1 MICRT
6 RKITGSNMAKR
17 RCATAAEWAAEEER
31 AQESLRKFQGQPI
44 TGVQEGVGA
53 R

>member
-1 MICRT
+1 
-6 RKITGSNMAKR
+6 MAKQT
-17 RCATAAEWAAEEER
+17 CATAAEWAAAEER
-31 AQESLRKFQGQPI
+31 AQEALRKIQGQPI